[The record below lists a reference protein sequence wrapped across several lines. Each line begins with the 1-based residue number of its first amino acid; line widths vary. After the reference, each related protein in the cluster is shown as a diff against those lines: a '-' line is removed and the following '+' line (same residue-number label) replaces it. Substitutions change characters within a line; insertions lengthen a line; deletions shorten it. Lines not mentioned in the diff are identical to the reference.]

1 MCLSTRKISVKA
13 KLILYMC
20 YPFNINLSKFTDGIA
35 KDEGLSDLAKII
47 YLGNG
52 GTGK

>member
-1 MCLSTRKISVKA
+1 MCLSTRKINVTT
-13 KLILYMC
+13 KLILDMC
-20 YPFNINLSKFTDGIA
+20 YPFNIHLFKFTDEVA
-35 KDEGLSDLAKII
+35 KVEGLSDLAKMI